1 MRKMKVS
8 RKFLWNFSK
17 LKIMLAFG
25 LSMVLM
31 LSTSLYANANSADGQ
46 QKKTVTG
53 TVVDAEDN
61 VPVIGAT
68 VSVQGTT
75 NGTVTDIDGKFSLS
89 VDASDVLVISFI
101 GYKNQL
107 IPVEDQTTI
116 NISLEQDVTDLDEVV
131 VIGYGVQKK
140 KLVTGATVA
149 VKGEALAKLSTT
161 SSLTALQGQTP
172 GVQLTQNNGEPGSGY
187 KITIRGLGT
196 TGNASPLY
204 VIDGVAGGDINS
216 LNPSDIESVDILK
229 DAASS
234 AIYGARAANGVV
246 LVTTKQGS
254 AGKIQVSYDGYYGIQ
269 RIYKKPS
276 LLNAQEYITF
286 LDEYDFGVSSSQKDW
301 ESLMSPEL
309 YSSIM
314 DGSFKGTNWFDEMA
328 NDEAPTQ
335 NHAVN
340 ITGGS
345 DVSNFSMGFSYTAQ
359 DGIFGADYASD
370 YERYTARINSEHV
383 IYRNDNDLDIIKFG
397 ENLNFNRVTNNG
409 IGKGNIYWNDVHNAM
424 VASPLIP
431 AYNEDGS
438 FYSYTDRVA
447 DGNIIN
453 SSLGNPYIEMAST
466 SRGLNLSNSYGLNAT
481 AYLVIQPIKGLNLR
495 SQFNYRQNS
504 NSYRSFSQPYSSSST
519 SSSTNYS
526 VSQSASTGH
535 SYTFENTLSYIL
547 PELSGHNINV
557 LVGQSI
563 ESHGYG
569 ESVNASNSIAADDAL
584 STLQGFDYAFLTNVA
599 NNTSNVSIGGSPWGE
614 GRLLSFFGRASWD
627 YQEKYMATVTMRAD
641 GSSNFAPDHRWGYFP
656 SVSAGWVV
664 SSEDFMESTS
674 SWMDYFKLRASW
686 GQNGNSAISPFQYL
700 ATVSFDVY
708 NVYKFSD
715 DVTAT
720 TSVTS
725 PATGGYA
732 DILPNPDITWE
743 TSEQLDFGFDAHF
756 LDSRLNLT
764 FDWYKKTTK
773 DWLVVAPTLA
783 IYGTSAPYINGG
795 DVENTGYEVSL
806 GWNDRI
812 NSDFSYGV
820 NFNLSYN
827 KNEVTRIA
835 NGEGIIHGSSN
846 VLSQGTDEMYRAQE
860 GYPIGY
866 FYGFKTAGVFQNQQE
881 IEDYMAAGNPVLSDV
896 QPGDLIWVD
905 TNNDGTINNDD
916 RTMIGDPHPD
926 YNIGLNFN
934 MSYKGFDF
942 AVSTYGALGQQ
953 IAKSYRSFV
962 DSYWQNYTTDVFQRW
977 HGEGTSNTFPR
988 ISAGSHTNNQW
999 ISDRY
1004 IEDGDYLKIQ
1014 NVTFGYDFKK
1024 LLPSVPLSQMRL
1036 YVAVNNLYTFTNYG
1050 GLDPEI
1056 GYGAEQ
1062 SWVQGIDLGYYPSPR
1077 TFLMGVNLKF

>member
-1 MRKMKVS
+1 MKEKLFE
-8 RKFLWNFSK
+8 REFLRNFS
-17 LKIMLAFG
+17 G
-25 LSMVLM
+25 LRIVLSLMISAMLM
-31 LSTSLYANANSADGQ
+31 LSTVLSVEANETSGQ
-46 QKKTVTG
+46 QKKTISGSVIS
-53 TVVDAEDN
+53 ASDN
-61 VPVIGAT
+61 EPVIGA
-68 VSVQGTT
+68 SVVVEGTIT
-75 NGTVTDIDGKFSLS
+75 GTVTNIDGEFTLQANST
-89 VDASDVLVISFI
+89 DVIIVSFI
-101 GYKNQL
+101 GYK
-107 IPVEDQTTI
+107 PYKFTVGDQTSFSI
-116 NISLEQDVTDLDEVV
+116 KLEEDVTDLDEVV

-140 KLVTGATVA
+140 KLVTGSTVA
-149 VKGEALAKLSTT
+149 VKGDALTKLSTT

-254 AGKIQVSYDGYYGIQ
+254 AGKIKVSYDGYYGIQ

-276 LLNAQEYITF
+276 LLNAKEYMTF
-286 LDEYDFGVSSSQKDW
+286 LDEYDFNVSPAQKDW
-301 ESLMSPEL
+301 PSLMSAEL
-309 YSSIM
+309 YNSIM
-314 DGSFKGTNWFDEMA
+314 DGSFEGTNWFDEMS
-328 NDEAPTQ
+328 NDKAPTQ
-335 NHAVN
+335 NHSVN

-345 DVSNFSMGFSYTAQ
+345 DVSTFSMGFAYTAQ
-359 DGIFGADYASD
+359 EGIFGDCAASD
-370 YERYTARINSEHV
+370 YERYTARLNSEHV
-383 IYRNDNDLDIIKFG
+383 IYRNDSGMDVIKFG

-409 IGKGNIYWNDVHNAM
+409 IGKGNIYWNDVHSAL
-424 VASPLIP
+424 VASPLVP

-438 FYSYTDRVA
+438 YYSYEDRRA

-453 SSLGNPYIEMAST
+453 SSLGNPLIEMTST

-481 AYLVIQPIKGLNLR
+481 AYLVIQPIEGLNYR
-495 SQFNYRQNS
+495 SQFNYRQSS
-504 NSYRSFSQPYSSSST
+504 NTYRSYGTPYSSSGT
-519 SSSTNYS
+519 SSTKNYS
-526 VSQSASTGH
+526 VSQSASAGH
-535 SYTFENTLSYIL
+535 TYTFENTLSYVL
-547 PELSGHNINV
+547 PELNGHNINV

-563 ESHGYG
+563 ESHGFG
-569 ESVNASNSIAADDAL
+569 ESVNADNSVAEEDAL

-627 YQEKYMATVTMRAD
+627 YNEKYMATVTLRAD
-641 GSSNFAPDHRWGYFP
+641 GSSIFARGHRWGYFP
-656 SVSAGWVV
+656 SVSAGWVM
-664 SSEDFMESTS
+664 SSESFMESTS
-674 SWMDYFKLRASW
+674 SWMDYLKVRGSW
-686 GQNGNSAISPFQYL
+686 GQNGNCSIDPFQYL

-715 DVTAT
+715 DITST

-743 TSEQLDFGFDAHF
+743 TSEQLDIGLDAHF
-756 LDSRLNLT
+756 LDSRLNFS

-783 IYGTSAPYINGG
+783 IYGTAAPYINGG
-795 DVENTGYEVSL
+795 DVENTGYELSL

-846 VLSQGTDEMYRAQE
+846 VLAQGTDEMYRAQE
-860 GYPIGY
+860 GFPIGY
-866 FYGFKTAGVFQNQQE
+866 FYGYKTAGVFQNQEE
-881 IEDYMAAGNPVLSDV
+881 IEAYIADGNPVLSDV

-905 TNNDGTINNDD
+905 TNGDGSITTDD

-926 YNIGLNFN
+926 YNIGFNFN
-934 MSYKGFDF
+934 MAYKGFDF
-942 AVSTYGALGQQ
+942 SVSTYGALGQQ

-962 DSYWQNYTTDVFQRW
+962 DSYWQNYTTDVYQRW
-977 HGEGTSNTFPR
+977 HGEGTSNKFPR
-988 ISAGSHTNNQW
+988 VCAGSHTNNQW
-999 ISDRY
+999 ISDQY

-1014 NVTFGYDFKK
+1014 NVTIGYDFKK
-1024 LLPSVPLSQMRL
+1024 LLPSMPLSQARL
-1036 YVAVNNLYTFTNYG
+1036 YLAVNNLYTFTGYS

-1056 GYGAEQ
+1056 GYGADQ